1 MSDTPPQGNNY
12 NLSDPDWYSVTYVIP
27 QDVPT
32 ATYFVRVFA
41 LDANGNYLGFGSSA
55 TSANLTNNN
64 AQNFFKVQGYNAF
77 GSSTMRGS
85 SIPDI
90 QAGAIG
96 CSIMTV
102 TLGTSY
108 FLWEYIKNKRDAAR
122 RPAPTDVVTDV
133 TEKAAVDVAST

>member
-1 MSDTPPQGNNY
+1 
-12 NLSDPDWYSVTYVIP
+12 
-27 QDVPT
+27 
-32 ATYFVRVFA
+32 VRVFA

-85 SIPDI
+85 NIPDI

-96 CSIMTV
+96 CSLMTV

-108 FLWEYIKNKRDAAR
+108 FLFEYIKHKREAAR
-122 RPAPTDVVTDV
+122 APAPTEVISEKVAADV
-133 TEKAAVDVAST
+133 TSS